1 VIGAWGLHSVVER
14 LRIIGR
20 SARAWI
26 GGHGRRVEGR
36 VVRGPRAIG
45 VLDEHCAIAV
55 GRVRLRT
62 SLEALVHVNLVH
74 SIAARVFEAIEEC
87 ESHIHA
93 EVD

>member
-1 VIGAWGLHSVVER
+1 
-14 LRIIGR
+14 
-20 SARAWI
+20 
-26 GGHGRRVEGR
+26 
-36 VVRGPRAIG
+36 